1 MIIRE
6 KPQVKEDLID
16 NILYNSVEDINF
28 HLFPNE
34 EHNIDTSKLNSIP
47 LFSKDDRYFTDNK
60 KEHGQYIIQFTQSEI
75 DELPECYTHPAVWE
89 QVEVKEHNKT
99 DNCPDDYDWKHI
111 EINEKSDN

>member
-34 EHNIDTSKLNSIP
+34 EHNIDTGKLNSIP
-47 LFSKDDRYFTDNK
+47 LFSKAVETLYKHLDSANSKRSE
-60 KEHGQYIIQFTQSEI
+60 EHTSELQS
-75 DELPECYTHPAVWE
+75 P
-89 QVEVKEHNKT
+89 
-99 DNCPDDYDWKHI
+99 
-111 EINEKSDN
+111 

>member
-34 EHNIDTSKLNSIP
+34 EHNI
-47 LFSKDDRYFTDNK
+47 
-60 KEHGQYIIQFTQSEI
+60 EI
-75 DELPECYTHPAVWE
+75 GRAHV
-89 QVEVKEHNKT
+89 
-99 DNCPDDYDWKHI
+99 
-111 EINEKSDN
+111 